1 MAVSRPLREG
11 RDDPSFPPVPMP
23 PTLIRP
29 RARQVRW
36 AAAGPPSSAPAFPGV
51 RPRPGMGIL
60 DRWLLPGLLLGLLL
74 AGWEGW
80 VRVTE
85 TPRWLLPPPSAVA
98 RTLIVDRALLLH
110 HTGVTLREV
119 LLGFALALVAGLLL
133 AAAIDTSRILER
145 AVYPLVIAS
154 QTVPIPALAPLFL
167 IWFGYGLLP
176 KVLVTALVG
185 FFPIAVNTVDGLR
198 SPDRDAL
205 DLLRS
210 LGAGRWAR
218 FRLAK
223 LPASLPFVFS
233 GAKIAIA
240 VCVIGA
246 VFGEVSG
253 SSAGLGYLLLRSK
266 ALALTDRVFAC
277 VALLAAM
284 GIVLF
289 ALVALAERLL
299 LPWRRV
305 GAGEA
310 GSTNE

>member
-1 MAVSRPLREG
+1 MRP
-11 RDDPSFPPVPMP
+11 PSI
-23 PTLIRP
+23 LRP
-29 RARQVRW
+29 RGKPIPRG
-36 AAAGPPSSAPAFPGV
+36 AAHGRPAVPALPASRTWPGS
-51 RPRPGMGIL
+51 GFL
-60 DRWLLPGLLLGLLL
+60 AHWLLPALLIGLLV

-80 VRVTE
+80 VRAAE

-98 RTLIVDRALLLH
+98 RTLIVDRVLLLH
-110 HTGVTLREV
+110 HAGVTLREV
-119 LLGFALALVAGLLL
+119 LLGFALALAAGLLL
-133 AAAIDTSRILER
+133 AAAIDASPILER

-198 SPDRDAL
+198 ATDRDML

-246 VFGEVSG
+246 VFGEISG

-284 GIVLF
+284 GIGLF
-289 ALVALAERLL
+289 ALVALAERLF
-299 LPWRRV
+299 LPWRL
-305 GAGEA
+305 AGTEEDGFGPPRRSRRTG
-310 GSTNE
+310 GSAIR

>member
-1 MAVSRPLREG
+1 M
-11 RDDPSFPPVPMP
+11 
-23 PTLIRP
+23 
-29 RARQVRW
+29 
-36 AAAGPPSSAPAFPGV
+36 V
-51 RPRPGMGIL
+51 RPRGERARGGTAHGQPVVPALRAARTWGAQLL

-80 VRVTE
+80 VRAAE

-110 HTGVTLREV
+110 HAGVTLREV

-133 AAAIDTSRILER
+133 AAAIDASRIVER

-198 SPDRDAL
+198 ATDRDVL

-210 LGAGRWAR
+210 LGAGRWTR
-218 FRLAK
+218 LRLAK

-266 ALALTDRVFAC
+266 ALALTDRVFAS

-284 GIVLF
+284 GIGLF

-305 GAGEA
+305 GTGEDWHKH
-310 GSTNE
+310 G